1 MKSAQS
7 MEEIM
12 EGRVNEMK
20 MKPSQKNVDE
30 AGPGP
35 NQTEEEEEEKDG
47 YGVGASCNYLKNI
60 NTCRQA
66 V

>member
-7 MEEIM
+7 MEDIM
-12 EGRVNEMK
+12 EGRVNETK
-20 MKPSQKNVDE
+20 MKPPQKNVDE

-35 NQTEEEEEEKDG
+35 NQTKEEEEEKDG
-47 YGVGASCNYLKNI
+47 RGFGAACNYLKNV

-66 V
+66 T